1 MSGRDQDDAKKLSSE
16 YHRHRQRP
24 LPDRQW
30 AVTPTDVPKRSGGIL
45 DPFYRIA
52 ATPAGVTVKDIPKNT
67 ERLSTQTL
75 YPDTKREK

>member
-1 MSGRDQDDAKKLSSE
+1 MDEVKTTLTLVRVSSPSSKTFPRSSMG
-16 YHRHRQRP
+16 Y
-24 LPDRQW
+24 
-30 AVTPTDVPKRSGGIL
+30 TPTDVPKRSGGIL

-75 YPDTKREK
+75 YPDTKHEK